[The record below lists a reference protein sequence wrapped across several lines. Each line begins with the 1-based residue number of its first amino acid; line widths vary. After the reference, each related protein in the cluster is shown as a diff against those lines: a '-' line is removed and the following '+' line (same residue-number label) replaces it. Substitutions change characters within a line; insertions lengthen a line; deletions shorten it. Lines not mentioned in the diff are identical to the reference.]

1 MQYYYSYSYHAD
13 CYIPMN
19 YLFYNW
25 KFVHFDHF
33 HPYNALRPLPPP
45 LATTSLFSVSMVL
58 DLHFFNIL
66 FLDSTYKWDYVFVF
80 VWLILLVEGI

>member
-1 MQYYYSYSYHAD
+1 
-13 CYIPMN
+13 MN

-33 HPYNALRPLPPP
+33 HQFCALQPHPHPS
-45 LATTSLFSVSMVL
+45 TSGNHQSVL
-58 DLHFFNIL
+58 CIYGFGFTFFNIL

-80 VWLILLVEGI
+80 D